1 MHIKKS
7 ETKDNILA
15 PAIEESW
22 AAKKRLILCDA
33 KEVVEEIKE
42 RERGSRSGSV
52 SRESEREMSGLKKNP
67 DPYVFTRVMLNS
79 FYPYFPRHFCV

>member
-1 MHIKKS
+1 MWVHIKKS

-42 RERGSRSGSV
+42 RERDEVEVGVWVEKVSV
-52 SRESEREMSGLKKNP
+52 KCLG
-67 DPYVFTRVMLNS
+67 
-79 FYPYFPRHFCV
+79 